1 MTDLIQT
8 ELQNLERQ
16 HDIKIL
22 YAVESGSR
30 AWGFASADSD
40 WDVRFIYLHQEEW
53 YLSIDD
59 KKDSIEIMLPGDLDL
74 SGWELRKALRLFRKS
89 NPPLL
94 EWLNSP
100 IVYLEEPFTV
110 DQMRV
115 AAAEYFNPKSC
126 LYHYL
131 NMALGNFREYLKRDL
146 VRTKKYFYVLRPVL
160 ACMWIERTNTM
171 APTEFQKLLDAEVKE
186 EYLKLEI
193 EKLLARKM
201 SGEELSEEPKIEVL
215 NAFLEEKIEYYTE
228 YLKQFDVSKKPD
240 TETLNQIFRISLAM
254 FEQKEGAI
262 SVETDWSAPME
273 LVYSKDLE
281 ALEAKAGVKIKR

>member
-1 MTDLIQT
+1 MTEIIQAQ
-8 ELQNLERQ
+8 LQDLERE

-30 AWGFASADSD
+30 AWGFASKNSD
-40 WDVRFIYLHQEEW
+40 WDVRFIYLHREDW

-59 KKDSIEIMLPGDLDL
+59 RRDNIEIMLPGDLDL

-100 IVYLEEPFTV
+100 IVYLEEPFAV
-110 DQMRV
+110 NPMRA

-131 NMALGNFREYLKRDL
+131 SMASGNFREYLKRDL

-160 ACMWIERTNTM
+160 ACMWIERRGTM
-171 APTEFQKLLDAEVKE
+171 APTEFQKLFETEVQDE
-186 EYLKLEI
+186 NLRLEI
-193 EKLLARKM
+193 ERLLARKM
-201 SGEELSEEPKIEVL
+201 SGEELSEEPRIEAL
-215 NAFLEEKIEYYTE
+215 NAFLEEKIEHYTE
-228 YLKQFDVSKKPD
+228 YLKGYQFLKQPD
-240 TETLNQIFRISLAM
+240 TEVLNQIFRSSLEE
-254 FEQKEGAI
+254 FGGK
-262 SVETDWSAPME
+262 
-273 LVYSKDLE
+273 K
-281 ALEAKAGVKIKR
+281 

>member
-16 HDIKIL
+16 QGIKIL

-40 WDVRFIYLHQEEW
+40 WDVRFIYLHREEW

-59 KKDSIEIMLPGDLDL
+59 KKDSIEIMLPDDLDL

-100 IVYLEEPFTV
+100 SVYLEEPFTV
-110 DQMRV
+110 NQMRA

-131 NMALGNFREYLKRDL
+131 SMASGNFKEYLKRNL

-171 APTEFQKLLDAEVKE
+171 VPTEFQKLFEAEVKDE
-186 EYLKLEI
+186 NLKMEI
-193 EKLLARKM
+193 EKLLVRKM
-201 SGEELSEEPKIEVL
+201 SGGELGEEPKIEIL

-228 YLKQFDVSKKPD
+228 YLKDFNFLKQPD
-240 TETLNQIFRISLAM
+240 TEELNRIFRSSLNE
-254 FEQKEGAI
+254 FG
-262 SVETDWSAPME
+262 
-273 LVYSKDLE
+273 
-281 ALEAKAGVKIKR
+281 R

>member
-131 NMALGNFREYLKRDL
+131 SMALGNFREYLKRDL

>member
-1 MTDLIQT
+1 MTDHIKTQLA
-8 ELQNLERQ
+8 NLERE

-40 WDVRFIYLHQEEW
+40 WDVRFIYLHREAW

-59 KKDSIEIMLPGDLDL
+59 KKDSIEIMLPNDLDL

-110 DQMRV
+110 SQMRV
-115 AAAEYFNPKSC
+115 AADEYFNPKSC

-131 NMALGNFREYLKRDL
+131 SMASGNFREYLKRDL
-146 VRTKKYFYVLRPVL
+146 VRMKKYFYVLRPVL

-171 APTEFQKLLDAEVKE
+171 APTEFQKLFDAEVPE
-186 EYLKLEI
+186 GDLKLEI

-201 SGEELSEEPKIEVL
+201 SGGEMGEEPKIEVL

-228 YLKQFDVSKKPD
+228 YLKDYNFLKQPD
-240 TETLNQIFRISLAM
+240 TEELNRIFRTSLNE
-254 FEQKEGAI
+254 FGRIICPK
-262 SVETDWSAPME
+262 
-273 LVYSKDLE
+273 
-281 ALEAKAGVKIKR
+281 